1 LGGIA
6 RRGPFTMKI
15 RSQLVIL
22 ALAATAPVA
31 LFAAITTFQLWQL
44 QREAYEQ
51 RLLERVSA
59 LRLALDT
66 ELGGIVRTLRSLADS
81 ADFDAGAGALQA
93 HAYFERL
100 TAHGPAWITMGLVD
114 AQGDTL
120 VRVDGESAPKG
131 LKLDEAT
138 VGAVV
143 TTRAPAISNLVTFE
157 NGQVLVTFIAVPVLR
172 DNAIKGIV
180 YVGVE
185 HRGWLDFLKGYPIAE
200 RATLTLNDRMG
211 TIITRTLNDEQWAG
225 KRSSQAYWD
234 RTTGKSDGV
243 LHATG
248 LEGQRFYSAFSR
260 SLQSGWVLGTGVP
273 SDNVEASLS
282 VPTRLLGLGI
292 VSAIVLASLLAWFLG
307 RRVADTVTA
316 LADYAKSLAGPQRP
330 KPRAPLPIVE
340 AETVRLALDEAAE
353 KLDARERSVNEALE
367 REARSRAT
375 AEHAN
380 QAKDQFLAMLGHELR
395 NPLSAISASVTVLDM
410 QTRDLDAE
418 RRAREIVRRQLRHL
432 TEIVNDL
439 LDVSRLTIGKVALNR
454 RPLDLAVVVQHVLA
468 SFRDSGRCEHLSIG
482 SALAPVNIT
491 GDETRIE
498 QVVGNLL
505 DNACKYTPSGGHVVV
520 TVEAVGNTAELR
532 VRDDGS
538 GIVADLLPHVFDLF
552 AQGQRTIDR
561 AQGGLGLGLTVVR
574 RLVELHGGSVA
585 VESAGTNCGSTFIV
599 RLPRAEAQPSA
610 AGPSSTQPGLA
621 NRRIVLV
628 EDNPDS
634 RDVVS
639 TLLRMKGHE
648 VAIAVDGP
656 SGVEAIQSR
665 DADIALVDIG
675 LPGFDGAELA
685 RRVRGRSGRD
695 LILIALTGYGTPE
708 DRATALAAGF
718 DAFLVKPFDL
728 HAFEAAVASA
738 ERSRREDVEG

>member
-1 LGGIA
+1 M
-6 RRGPFTMKI
+6 RI
-15 RSQLVIL
+15 RTQLVVLVVAAIAPIGIL
-22 ALAATAPVA
+22 
-31 LFAAITTFQLWQL
+31 AAITTFQLWQL

-51 RLLERVSA
+51 RFLERVSA

-66 ELGGIVRTLRSLADS
+66 ELEGTIRTLRSLADS
-81 ADFDAGAGALQA
+81 ADFDPGAGALQA
-93 HAYFERL
+93 HAHFERL
-100 TAHGPAWITMGLVD
+100 TLHGPAWITMGLVD
-114 AQGDTL
+114 ARGDTL
-120 VRVDGESAPKG
+120 VRVDAEGAPPG
-131 LKLDEAT
+131 LKLDEPTAA
-138 VGAVV
+138 AV
-143 TTRAPAISNLVTFE
+143 TATRAPSISNLVAFE
-157 NGQVLVTFIAVPVLR
+157 GGRALVTFIAVPILR
-172 DNAIKGIV
+172 DRALNGIV

-185 HRGWLDFLKGYPIAE
+185 HRGWLGFLKGYPIAE
-200 RATLTLNDRMG
+200 GATLTLNDRNG
-211 TIITRTLNDEQWAG
+211 VIIARTLHDDRWAG
-225 KRSSQAYWD
+225 KQSSPAYWE
-234 RTTGKSDGV
+234 RTAGRNEGV
-243 LHATG
+243 FQNSG

-260 SLQSGWVLGTGVP
+260 SQLAGWVLGTGVP
-273 SDNVEASLS
+273 RDDAEASLS
-282 VPTRLLGLGI
+282 VPTSLLAAGI
-292 VSAIVLASLLAWFLG
+292 VTAGVLASLLAWFLG

-316 LADYAKSLAGPQRP
+316 LANHAKSMAGPARP
-330 KPRAPLPIVE
+330 GPSRPLPIVE
-340 AETVRLALDEAAE
+340 AETVRLALDEAAG

-367 REARSRAT
+367 REARSRAA

-395 NPLSAISASVTVLDM
+395 NPLSAISAAVTVLDM
-410 QTRDLDAE
+410 TSRDLDAD

-454 RPLDLAVVVQHVLA
+454 RPLDLATVVQHVVA
-468 SFRDSGRCEHLSIG
+468 AFRDAGRCDHVTIETSLT
-482 SALAPVNIT
+482 PVTIVA
-491 GDETRIE
+491 DETRIE

-520 TVEAVGNTAELR
+520 VLQLIGQHAELR

-538 GIVADLLPHVFDLF
+538 GIAADLLPHVFDLF

-585 VESAGTNCGSTFIV
+585 VESEGTSRGSTFIV
-599 RLPRAEAQPSA
+599 RLPRAEIQT
-610 AGPSSTQPGLA
+610 AGERPADAEPALGA
-621 NRRIVLV
+621 RRIVLV

-639 TLLRMKGHE
+639 TLLRMKGHT
-648 VAIAVDGP
+648 VTIAVDGP
-656 SGVEAIQSR
+656 TGFDAI
-665 DADIALVDIG
+665 DVHGAEVALVDIG

-685 RRVRGRSGRD
+685 RRVRQRSGGGD
-695 LILIALTGYGTPE
+695 VILIALTGYGTPE
-708 DRATALAAGF
+708 DRAAALAAGF

-738 ERSRREDVEG
+738 EASRKATT